1 VARGRRAARGARAV
15 RPRKWRGHIH
25 YGLHLAV
32 RVAGLRCWANGRV
45 ARKMENRRIRGS
57 RAEKAYSYSYDPRQV
72 CRPATGRGCD
82 NNLRAVGNDLSQLL
96 KAETAEQE
104 VRSVASQLKARFPV
118 YRAPA
123 GFIFP
128 AARSTKP

>member
-1 VARGRRAARGARAV
+1 
-15 RPRKWRGHIH
+15 
-25 YGLHLAV
+25 
-32 RVAGLRCWANGRV
+32 
-45 ARKMENRRIRGS
+45 M
-57 RAEKAYSYSYDPRQV
+57 AEKPYSYGYDSRQV

-104 VRSVASQLKARFPV
+104 VRSVAFKARFPV

-123 GFIFP
+123 GFDFSSSAANPFIRIQSGRL
-128 AARSTKP
+128 ARS